1 MTTLAEQ
8 SMPSTST
15 SASPMSNINACYDP
29 DIDSFI
35 NLDQLTYT
43 SADSARP
50 KPALISQPS
59 VASSESSAGDIG
71 TNSQPQIPFPG
82 PSHQY
87 DDHKQQTPLPP
98 GGLAHA
104 MAFSNNSGMN
114 FTMSAQGFPINGN
127 VYGGMS
133 VKHEETP
140 IDFGSVPARNPS
152 EMDLDFFSNQPNRNQ
167 FVDPN
172 ALGGHELSPVGPP
185 AQVGRM
191 YPGMHQQQAAM
202 AKAAQQQRQHEMM
215 RQQQQF
221 QQRRM
226 EEQARQTGRQARP
239 NRHPDPVV
247 EERISR
253 LLQQMRQSS
262 VTSQEDASPPSILP
276 QMAKAKK
283 DEEEMDEDERLLA
296 SEEGKKLSSKER
308 RQLRNK
314 VSARAFRSRRKEY
327 IGQLEGE
334 VAIKTN
340 EANEL
345 RMQNRAL
352 FEENARLTDL
362 TRMLLSSPHFSSFLN
377 DFSLNGIPSSQ
388 PQQQQQVQQTVVS
401 QPQMQQNHQKDV
413 NPARVAQDFQM
424 QQNPQVG
431 MVMVPEQ
438 SVNVPTMDMNA
449 GGWNSGIDMNF
460 TNAPVFAVF
469 EVPEPVIDTG
479 VLCGKSSNFVGSE
492 VLETSKDEVPS
503 LERPPVPEGLKEKTN
518 VGTPNPDVE
527 IDESDP
533 AFALFL
539 DSPPVSQ
546 SSSPEKVQN
555 IFDGVKSEKA
565 PSAFEL
571 VVEDESTE
579 VSAVTMRRFERL
591 CHSMEAAFQ
600 RVSMVTAHLV

>member
-1 MTTLAEQ
+1 ML
-8 SMPSTST
+8 
-15 SASPMSNINACYDP
+15 
-29 DIDSFI
+29 
-35 NLDQLTYT
+35 
-43 SADSARP
+43 
-50 KPALISQPS
+50 
-59 VASSESSAGDIG
+59 
-71 TNSQPQIPFPG
+71 
-82 PSHQY
+82 
-87 DDHKQQTPLPP
+87 
-98 GGLAHA
+98 
-104 MAFSNNSGMN
+104 
-114 FTMSAQGFPINGN
+114 
-127 VYGGMS
+127 
-133 VKHEETP
+133 
-140 IDFGSVPARNPS
+140 
-152 EMDLDFFSNQPNRNQ
+152 
-167 FVDPN
+167 
-172 ALGGHELSPVGPP
+172 
-185 AQVGRM
+185 
-191 YPGMHQQQAAM
+191 
-202 AKAAQQQRQHEMM
+202 
-215 RQQQQF
+215 
-221 QQRRM
+221 
-226 EEQARQTGRQARP
+226 
-239 NRHPDPVV
+239 
-247 EERISR
+247 
-253 LLQQMRQSS
+253 
-262 VTSQEDASPPSILP
+262 
-276 QMAKAKK
+276 
-283 DEEEMDEDERLLA
+283 
-296 SEEGKKLSSKER
+296 
-308 RQLRNK
+308 
-314 VSARAFRSRRKEY
+314 EY

-334 VAIKTN
+334 VAVKTN

-388 PQQQQQVQQTVVS
+388 PQQQQQVQPAVVS

-438 SVNVPTMDMNA
+438 SVNVPTMDMNPS
-449 GGWNSGIDMNF
+449 GWNSGIDMNF

-503 LERPPVPEGLKEKTN
+503 LERPPVSEAPKEKTN

-539 DSPPVSQ
+539 DSPPASQ

-555 IFDGVKSEKA
+555 LFDGVESEKVL
-565 PSAFEL
+565 STFEL